1 MSEFTR
7 RRLLAIGGAVT
18 AGGLAGCSGSSDEPT
33 DASEDTSIAGPVL
46 EAISL
51 ENLHDSAHT
60 LDIIIQWNDQI
71 EYWTPHEL
79 AANNATEE
87 GKSSLA
93 LDRDWPTEPGEFQL
107 IVRLDTDTRAQFSS
121 TQFPDRD
128 CLDLLVM
135 VTREGQLTIL
145 TDVSGGACSADTTE
159 VDTTNTTGEDESSE
173 ID

>member
-18 AGGLAGCSGSSDEPT
+18 AGGMAGCSGSGDEPAET
-33 DASEDTSIAGPVL
+33 TAETSVDGPVL

-71 EYWTPHEL
+71 EYWTTHEL
-79 AANNATEE
+79 TANNATE
-87 GKSSLA
+87 GGQSSLVV
-93 LDRDWPTEPGEFQL
+93 DREWPTDPGEFQL
-107 IVRLDTDTRAQFSS
+107 IVRLDTETRARFSS
-121 TQFPDRD
+121 TQLPDRD

-145 TDVSGGACSADTTE
+145 TDVSGGACSAETTAT
-159 VDTTNTTGEDESSE
+159 DAASTTDETDE
-173 ID
+173 